1 MFQTKQNLSNLDK
14 NKLVLEFDI
23 IENTIEGKDKDDF
36 RKV

>member
-1 MFQTKQNLSNLDK
+1 MFQTKHNMSNLDK

-23 IENTIEGKDKDDF
+23 IESTIEGKDEYDF